1 MKKLSIHESCS
12 IFNIQTII
20 IMEKLSDVEIRKIY
34 HKLCLKYHPD
44 KNTDSD
50 PNKFI
55 ELQEAYNTIIEYRK
69 NRIFKEMD

>member
-1 MKKLSIHESCS
+1 MLKFVK
-12 IFNIQTII
+12 
-20 IMEKLSDVEIRKIY
+20 Y

-69 NRIFKEMD
+69 NRIFKEKKSKYSRNI